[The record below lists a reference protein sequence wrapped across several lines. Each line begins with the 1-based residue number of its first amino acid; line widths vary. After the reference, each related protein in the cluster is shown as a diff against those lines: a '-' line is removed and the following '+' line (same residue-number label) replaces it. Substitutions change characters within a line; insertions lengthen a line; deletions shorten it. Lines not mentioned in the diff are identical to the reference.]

1 MGYIS
6 AILMT
11 NTTSEDALLIMV
23 TLINNYELNA
33 IFSPGFPGLRESIF
47 IHNNLLKKYMPK
59 LHQKFEDEFVI
70 AESYCTHWYMTLFS
84 VYFPIDVVVRIWDI
98 YLIEGRK
105 TIFRISLA
113 IIKLN
118 EKALFES
125 EMGECL

>member
-1 MGYIS
+1 
-6 AILMT
+6 
-11 NTTSEDALLIMV
+11 
-23 TLINNYELNA
+23 
-33 IFSPGFPGLRESIF
+33 
-47 IHNNLLKKYMPK
+47 
-59 LHQKFEDEFVI
+59 
-70 AESYCTHWYMTLFS
+70 MTLFS